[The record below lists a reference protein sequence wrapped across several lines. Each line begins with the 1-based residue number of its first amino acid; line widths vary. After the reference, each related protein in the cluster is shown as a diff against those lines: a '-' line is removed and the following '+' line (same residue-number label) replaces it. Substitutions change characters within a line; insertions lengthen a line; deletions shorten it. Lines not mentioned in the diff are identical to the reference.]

1 MAAPQAPTEPLS
13 PEVAGRLAEFAK
25 ACKAATRIVSMY
37 PPTHPAIQAA
47 LARISEASKQAT
59 YNGPFTITVLPD
71 TLLVGGRGFTKPD
84 QSVTELAVLL
94 HQQLILEL
102 TLLDRLD
109 NAQWHAFL
117 TLLAKT
123 PEDAR
128 AVGGVAKAWEETGNT
143 AIHLKEI
150 DYAEV
155 LRERA
160 GSGDSAT
167 WDRILAALKEESKEK
182 KAGGGEGEAGG
193 DGEGGGDVGGGGGEG
208 SMQTMIALADDPQR
222 LAQFAQRLQ
231 ELGRASGDDSLQ
243 QRKSLLEMMHG
254 IANFAAERKPEELD
268 KVLDGMAGAAAQMT
282 PDMLLTLI
290 TDPPPMPGG
299 AGTPRM
305 DLAKELQTRLTDDMV
320 SKFLVDNIVKDR
332 GASNRLATAF
342 QTLVPDTGKQQDILA
357 AAAEQA
363 KAMFPDDPQFE
374 SVWTSSTELLM
385 SYSDANFVSEG
396 YGRELT
402 FAQSQAMEV
411 EKIGD
416 DPPARIRAWLSTIA
430 EQEIR
435 KLDQR
440 LLLDLLKIE
449 KRADAWSGVLDTA
462 INDID
467 ALVLAGDL
475 SLAAQLLDAVDHV
488 AQDEAS
494 PFKDAA
500 TAGMKKLVE
509 GPMVRHLATFLQ
521 KATDTEFA
529 TAKKMCKTIG
539 PVLVKPM
546 SDAIMGE
553 ENPKTVRRLR
563 DILISFGPAAREY
576 ANELRNSR
584 NPAVRRAAV
593 DLLRALGGDAALP
606 DLRTMLDDSDPGVQ
620 REALRAI
627 LQVGTKEAYQM
638 LEQAV
643 KSGADRT
650 KETILQSLGAF
661 RDEKAAPLFLHILTN
676 TPFNAANEGLLTQTM
691 ESLGR
696 VAVDERSVST
706 LKDILYRGE
715 WWAPGRTAR
724 FRTTAARALRS
735 MGRSS
740 ADFALEEAAASG
752 PGGVRKIAK
761 AALAEPAP
769 VRRVKA
775 SAAAGVDTTT
785 PSAVEAAQPS
795 TAEPAL
801 PVTEDVSAPTTEEMA
816 TPGTE
821 EAAPP
826 EREGTAPPETEGT
839 AQSETEEK
847 TPGSEGT
854 AQ

>member
-13 PEVAGRLAEFAK
+13 PEVAARLTEFAK

-47 LARISEASKQAT
+47 LARISDASKQAT
-59 YNGPFTITVLPD
+59 YNGPFSITVLPD
-71 TLLVGGRGFTKPD
+71 SLLVNGRGFTKPE
-84 QSVTELAVLL
+84 QSIIELATLL
-94 HQQLILEL
+94 HQQLIIEM

-109 NAQWHAFL
+109 SSAWHAFL
-117 TLLAKT
+117 SLLAKS

-128 AVGGVAKAWEETGNT
+128 ALGGVAKAWEETGNK
-143 AIHLKEI
+143 AIQLREI

-160 GSGDSAT
+160 GGGDTAT
-167 WDRILAALKEESKEK
+167 WDRILAALKEETKERES
-182 KAGGGEGEAGG
+182 GGNGETGG
-193 DGEGGGDVGGGGGEG
+193 SGEG
-208 SMQTMIALADDPQR
+208 SMQNMMALADDPER

-231 ELGRASGDDSLQ
+231 DLGKASGDDSLQ

-254 IANFAAERKPEELD
+254 LANYAAERKPEDLD
-268 KVLDGMAGAAAQMT
+268 KVLDSMAGAATQMT

-290 TDPPPMPGG
+290 TDPPPVAGG
-299 AGTPRM
+299 AGAPRM
-305 DLAKELQTRLTDDMV
+305 DLAKELQTRLTDDMI

-342 QTLVPDTGKQQDILA
+342 QTLVPDPSKQQDILA
-357 AAAEQA
+357 AAAQQA
-363 KAMFPDDPQFE
+363 AAMFPDDPQFE
-374 SVWTSSTELLM
+374 SVWTSSTEMLM
-385 SYSDANFVSEG
+385 SYSDANFVSDG
-396 YGRELT
+396 YARELT
-402 FAQSQAMEV
+402 AAQAQAMDV

-416 DPPARIRAWLSTIA
+416 DPPARIRAWLSTLND
-430 EQEIR
+430 QEIR

-440 LLLDLLKIE
+440 LLLDLLKLE
-449 KRADAWSGVLDTA
+449 KRPDAWSGVLDTA

-467 ALVLAGDL
+467 ALVLVGDL
-475 SLAAQLLDAVDHV
+475 TLAEQLLAAIDQIVRDDTS
-488 AQDEAS
+488 Q
-494 PFKDAA
+494 FKDPAA
-500 TAGMKKLVE
+500 AGMKKLVE

-529 TAKKMCKTIG
+529 VAKKMCKTIG
-539 PVLVKPM
+539 PILVKPM

-576 ANELRNSR
+576 ANELRSSR
-584 NPAVRRAAV
+584 TPAVRRAAV

-606 DLRTMLDDSDPGVQ
+606 DLRTMLDDNDSGVQ
-620 REALRAI
+620 REALRAM

-638 LEQAV
+638 LEQALRT
-643 KSGADRT
+643 GAERT
-650 KETILQSLGAF
+650 KDTILQSLGAF

-696 VAVDERSVST
+696 VATDERSVST
-706 LKDILYRGE
+706 LKEILYRGE

-724 FRTTAARALRS
+724 YRTTAARALRS

-740 ADFALEEAAASG
+740 ADFALEEAATSG

-761 AALAEPAP
+761 AALAEPAQ
-769 VRRVKA
+769 VRRIRPG
-775 SAAAGVDTTT
+775 AAAAAETT
-785 PSAVEAAQPS
+785 A
-795 TAEPAL
+795 PA
-801 PVTEDVSAPTTEEMA
+801 TEV
-816 TPGTE
+816 
-821 EAAPP
+821 AAPP
-826 EREGTAPPETEGT
+826 AAEAAAPGVDAASQPAADTEQPGPEGTAP
-839 AQSETEEK
+839 
-847 TPGSEGT
+847 
-854 AQ
+854 